1 MFRYKS
7 ILKTYTDASKEE
19 KSMVDDEDTKKLT
32 QSKSIQSDPH
42 QSEKQLEK
50 TTSALLV

>member
-1 MFRYKS
+1 M
-7 ILKTYTDASKEE
+7 A
-19 KSMVDDEDTKKLT
+19 DDEDTKKFT
-32 QSKSIQSDPH
+32 QSKSVQNDPH